1 MIRCLRYLARQV
13 IALQGNENNDNFT
26 QLIMLIGRKDE
37 SIIDHLGGTLGNK
50 YTHHDMQNELLNII
64 SRHVLLSKLETI
76 RKNIFFTIM
85 TDDYTD
91 ITNKEQFSFCIG
103 TVDDNLEVME
113 DFLGFYE
120 LQNIKIV
127 RVVNA
132 IKDIL
137 LRFNFSLQHCR
148 GQTYDGASN
157 IMGKKS
163 GVATKLLV
171 AQHKTLFT
179 HCQGHSV
186 SLAVKDFTACFKTL

>member
-37 SIIDHLGGTLGNK
+37 SIIAHLDGSLGNK
-50 YTHHDMQNELLNII
+50 HTHHDMQNELLNII

-91 ITNKEQFSFCIG
+91 ITNKEQFSFCIR
-103 TVDDNLEVME
+103 TVDDNLEVKE

-120 LQNIKIV
+120 LENIKIV

-132 IKDIL
+132 IKDTL

>member
-1 MIRCLRYLARQV
+1 
-13 IALQGNENNDNFT
+13 
-26 QLIMLIGRKDE
+26 MLIGRKDE
-37 SIIDHLGGTLGNK
+37 IIIAHLDGSLGNK

-91 ITNKEQFSFCIG
+91 ITNKEQFSFCIR
-103 TVDDNLEVME
+103 TVDDNLEVKE

-120 LQNIKIV
+120 LENIKIL

-137 LRFNFSLQHCR
+137 LRFNFSLQHRR

-186 SLAVKDFTACFKTL
+186 SLAVKDFTA

>member
-37 SIIDHLGGTLGNK
+37 SIIAHLGGTLGNK

-91 ITNKEQFSFCIG
+91 ITNKEQFSFCIR
-103 TVDDNLEVME
+103 TVDDNLEVKE

-120 LQNIKIV
+120 LENIKIV
-127 RVVNA
+127 RAVNA

>member
-37 SIIDHLGGTLGNK
+37 SIIAHLDGTLGNK

-91 ITNKEQFSFCIG
+91 ITNKEQFSFCIR
-103 TVDDNLEVME
+103 TVDDNLEVKE

-120 LQNIKIV
+120 LENIKIV

-163 GVATKLLV
+163 GVATKLLE
-171 AQHKTLFT
+171 AQQKTLFT

-186 SLAVKDFTACFKTL
+186 SLAVKDFTACCKTL

>member
-37 SIIDHLGGTLGNK
+37 SIIAHLDRSLGNK

-91 ITNKEQFSFCIG
+91 ITNKEQFSFCIR
-103 TVDDNLEVME
+103 TVDDNLEVKE

-120 LQNIKIV
+120 LENIKIV

-186 SLAVKDFTACFKTL
+186 SLAVKEFTA

>member
-37 SIIDHLGGTLGNK
+37 SIIAHLGGTLGNK

-132 IKDIL
+132 IKDTL

>member
-37 SIIDHLGGTLGNK
+37 SIIAHLDGSLGNK
-50 YTHHDMQNELLNII
+50 YTHHDMQNELLNIM

-91 ITNKEQFSFCIG
+91 ITKKEQFSFCIR
-103 TVDDNLEVME
+103 TVDDNLEVKE

-120 LQNIKIV
+120 LENIKIL

-186 SLAVKDFTACFKTL
+186 SLAVKDFTA

>member
-37 SIIDHLGGTLGNK
+37 SIIAHLDGSLGNK
-50 YTHHDMQNELLNII
+50 HTHHDMQNELLNII

-91 ITNKEQFSFCIG
+91 ITNKEQFSFCIR
-103 TVDDNLEVME
+103 TVDDNLEVKE

-120 LQNIKIV
+120 LENIKIV

-186 SLAVKDFTACFKTL
+186 SLAVKEFTA

>member
-37 SIIDHLGGTLGNK
+37 SIIAHLDRSLGNK

-91 ITNKEQFSFCIG
+91 ITNKEQFSFCIR
-103 TVDDNLEVME
+103 TVDDNLEVKE

-120 LQNIKIV
+120 LENIKIV
-127 RVVNA
+127 RAVNA

-186 SLAVKDFTACFKTL
+186 SLAVKEFTA

>member
-1 MIRCLRYLARQV
+1 
-13 IALQGNENNDNFT
+13 
-26 QLIMLIGRKDE
+26 MLIGRKDE
-37 SIIDHLGGTLGNK
+37 SIIAHLGGTLGNK